1 TAPAVPL
8 ATRVSVTS
16 VGRAPSSVGLR
27 KGMSWFAS
35 VTYPPPSPPPA
46 AHSHG
51 ASERHASGAPERI
64 GARRYALPDRGVRL
78 EPTTLASGRPECRP
92 PRKADR
98 RKPYRVRP
106 PRAMRSRVSI
116 GFRSGPRG
124 RRRGERN
131 GRLPVLQDRFW

>member
-1 TAPAVPL
+1 VSWTRALLGGFTKGHVLVRLGHLSAAFAAPGRPFARCL
-8 ATRVSVTS
+8 RAARI
-16 VGRAPSSVGLR
+16 GRAR
-27 KGMSWFAS
+27 KD
-35 VTYPPPSPPPA
+35 
-46 AHSHG
+46 
-51 ASERHASGAPERI
+51 RGAPLCLA
-64 GARRYALPDRGVRL
+64 GPGVRL